1 MSGKIMNIY
10 HKYEEAIMYIF
21 FGGLTTLVY
30 YIARFG
36 SRLILGDFDGAAL
49 VATAIAQIVAIT
61 FAFVTNKKFVFKSK
75 TESMGQLVRETVS
88 FYAGRG
94 VTFLLDMLITF
105 VFVEQCADFFID
117 LFSLDSINYNSGLMS
132 NSFVSKLMGSPEKM
146 NEFIWTMLSQVMI
159 LLLNYFFS
167 KLFVFKKKKTEE
179 VTADGEN

>member
-1 MSGKIMNIY
+1 MSGKIMKIY

-36 SRLILGDFDGAAL
+36 SRLLLGDLGGAAM
-49 VATAIAQIVAIT
+49 VATAIAQVTAIT
-61 FAFVTNKKFVFKSK
+61 FAFITNKKFVFKSK
-75 TESMGQLVRETVS
+75 TENIGQLVREAVS

-105 VFVEQCADFFID
+105 IFVEKCSGFFIRV
-117 LFSLDSINYNSGLMS
+117 FSLGSINYDSSLMQIS
-132 NSFVSKLMGSPEKM
+132 LVNKLAGSPEKM

-159 LLLNYFFS
+159 LILNYFFS
-167 KLFVFKKKKTEE
+167 KLFVFRKKKTEE
-179 VTADGEN
+179 VTAE